1 MSSIAF
7 GSPSRYIQGLGELFR
22 LPLHTEKYAGVVFAL
37 IDTYFYEELS
47 RELAERYAAGNQK
60 FFSAPFSGEIT
71 KEKIE
76 GYCDQ
81 AAEYGAEVII
91 GVGGGKTLDT
101 AKAVAAHGRALIV
114 VPTSASTDAPTSA
127 MSVIYNDRNEHADV
141 YYYDKNPDLVLVDS
155 SIIAQAPVRFLIAG
169 MGDALA
175 TVYEARASV
184 RTGSPNYI
192 DQKTGPYL
200 ATRTAREIAE
210 VCGRTILEHGADAKE
225 ANALHECNDA
235 LESVIEANTLMSG
248 LGFENVGC
256 AASHV
261 ICNGISATP
270 EGAGAL
276 HGEKVAYGILC
287 QLTAEEEWEEL
298 NKIRAFYR
306 TVGLPLHLADMGV
319 PATEENLRIICAD
332 TIHTEWSREPF
343 EMNDEKVY
351 QVLRQ
356 VEQMGREE

>member
-7 GSPSRYIQGLGELFR
+7 GSPSRYIQGPGELYR
-22 LPLHTEKYAGVVFAL
+22 LPLHTKKYTGVVFAL
-37 IDTYFYEELS
+37 IDAYFYDGMSL
-47 RELAERYAAGNQK
+47 ELAKGYTDGKQE
-60 FFSAPFSGEIT
+60 FICVPFSGEIT
-71 KEKIE
+71 KEKIDS
-76 GYCDQ
+76 YCNQ
-81 AAEYGAEVII
+81 AAECGAEVII
-91 GVGGGKTLDT
+91 GIGGGKTLDT
-101 AKAVAAHGRALIV
+101 AKAVASHGRALIV

-155 SIIAQAPVRFLIAG
+155 KIIAEAPVRFLIAG

-192 DQKTGPYL
+192 DQMTGPYL
-200 ATRTAREIAE
+200 ATQTARAIAE
-210 VCGRTILEHGADAKE
+210 LCGRTILEYGASAKA
-225 ANALHECNDA
+225 ANELHELNDA
-235 LESVIEANTLMSG
+235 LEAVIEANTLMSG

-270 EGAGAL
+270 EGAIAL

-287 QLTAEEEWEEL
+287 QLTAEEDWEEL
-298 NKIRAFYR
+298 KKVRAFYR
-306 TVGLPLHLADMGV
+306 TVGLPLHLTDMGV
-319 PATEENLRIICAD
+319 PATEENLRVICSD
-332 TIHTEWSREPF
+332 TSQTEWTREPF
-343 EMNDEKVY
+343 EMDDEKVY
-351 QVLRQ
+351 QVLLQ

>member
-1 MSSIAF
+1 MSSTAF
-7 GSPSRYIQGLGELFR
+7 GSPSRYIQGPGELYR
-22 LPLHTEKYAGVVFAL
+22 LPLHTEKYAGAVFAL

-47 RELAERYAAGNQK
+47 RELAGRYADGNQK
-60 FFSAPFSGEIT
+60 FYCAPFSGEIT
-71 KEKIE
+71 KEKIDSYRE
-76 GYCDQ
+76 R

-101 AKAVAAHGRALIV
+101 AKAAAAQGRALII

-155 SIIAQAPVRFLIAG
+155 QIITQAPVRFLIAG

-210 VCGRTILEHGADAKE
+210 VCGRTILEYGEDAKE
-225 ANALHECNDA
+225 ANARHELSGA
-235 LESVIEANTLMSG
+235 LEAVIEANTLMSG

-287 QLTAEEEWEEL
+287 QLTAEEDWEEL
-298 NKIRAFYR
+298 KKVRAFYR
-306 TVGLPLHLADMGV
+306 TVGLPLRLSDMGV
-319 PATEENLRIICAD
+319 PATEDNLRIICSD
-332 TIHTEWSREPF
+332 TCQTEWTREPF
-343 EMNDEKVY
+343 EMDDEKAY
-351 QVLRQ
+351 QVLLL